1 MPLFINSARHSEL
14 IFPKQ
19 PSSSGEPASIGCVR
33 VLLAVDRLNHPGLPV
48 ECWPQAGQI
57 QVGHGPILGIP
68 IQLYRENL
76 QENPT
81 ASDSTPKSFELF
93 VRATASLFQLPEV
106 YIRID

>member
-1 MPLFINSARHSEL
+1 MLHSRPAGSRPLTHA
-14 IFPKQ
+14 
-19 PSSSGEPASIGCVR
+19 G
-33 VLLAVDRLNHPGLPV
+33 LLV

-68 IQLYRENL
+68 IQLNREKL

-81 ASDSTPKSFELF
+81 AFDSTPKSFELF
-93 VRATASLFQLPEV
+93 VQAAASLFQLPEV